1 MDEKRYKL
9 RYLPLFRQDL
19 SEILSYITF
28 TLQNPAAA
36 EELLN
41 SVEAAILER
50 STCAEAF
57 EVYQSKKKRANL
69 YYRIYVKNYT
79 VFYIVT
85 DGVMEIH
92 RILYNKRNAGDIL

>member
-19 SEILSYITF
+19 SEILSYIAF

-41 SVEAAILER
+41 SVEAAIMDR

-57 EVYQSKKKRANL
+57 EVTKARKSVP
-69 YYRIYVKNYT
+69 IY
-79 VFYIVT
+79 IIAS
-85 DGVMEIH
+85 M
-92 RILYNKRNAGDIL
+92 